1 MAGRISRRRF
11 LRTTGM
17 GTVGL
22 ALGPAILTSG
32 CTKKKAAR
40 RTLRL
45 LQWSHFVPRYD
56 KWFDPFCRKW
66 GEEHNVDVVVD
77 HISLSDLRSTF
88 ASEVA
93 AGRGHDLVEFIDPPS
108 DFEPSVLD
116 LSDLNQEARK
126 RFGEQVSACTKSSY
140 NPFTKKY
147 YGFCHGWT
155 IDPGDYRKSLW
166 EKVGMSEGPRTWEEL
181 LVNGARIK
189 KELGV
194 QVGIGISQELDTNMA
209 ERALL
214 WSYGTGTQDENERV
228 ILDNPKT
235 VEAVKYMTD
244 LYRKTLTPEVF
255 SWNPAS
261 NNQLLIA
268 GKASYILNSI
278 SAYRSAQKDVPEIA
292 KDVYFTPAL
301 KGPGGAAWACQH
313 VIYVSV
319 IPTFAKANA
328 DLAKQFLLDLCA
340 NYDRAMWESELYA
353 SPSFFNAPVL
363 SGDRGYPRVEEGKI
377 LRDVYRAWF
386 ANDPY
391 ALPGEAKGKL
401 LPLQDAE
408 KWSANVGHPGPASPA
423 EGEIFGTFVLPNMF
437 ARVAQGKQ
445 SAEESVKQAAAEC
458 RKIFDKWRAQGLV
471 GGKG

>member
-1 MAGRISRRRF
+1 MARRISRRTF
-11 LRTTGM
+11 LKNTGM
-17 GTVGL
+17 GTMGL
-22 ALGPAILTSG
+22 ALGPAILG
-32 CTKKKAAR
+32 CTKKKTAR

-56 KWFDPFCRKW
+56 RWFDPYCRKW

-93 AGRGHDLVEFIDPPS
+93 AGRGHDLIEFIDPPS

-116 LSDLNQEARK
+116 LSDLNQEAQK
-126 RFGEQVSACTKSSY
+126 RFGTQAPFATNSSH
-140 NPFTKKY
+140 NPFTKKF

-166 EKVGMSEGPRTWEEL
+166 EKVGMAGGPTTWQEL
-181 LVNGARIK
+181 LVNGGRIK

-194 QVGIGISQELDTNMA
+194 QVGIGISQELDSNMA
-209 ERALL
+209 GRALL
-214 WSYGTGTQDENERV
+214 WSFGTGTQDAGENL
-228 ILDNPKT
+228 ILDNPRT

-244 LYRKTLTPEVF
+244 LYKKTLTPEVF
-255 SWNPAS
+255 GWNPAS

-292 KDVYFTPAL
+292 KDIYLTPAL
-301 KGPGGAAWACQH
+301 KGPHGEAWACEH

-319 IPTFAKANA
+319 IPKFAGKNA

-353 SPSFFNAPVL
+353 SPAFFQTPVPA
-363 SGDRGYPRVEEGKI
+363 GDRGYPIVTGAKS
-377 LRDVYRAWF
+377 LRDVYNAWF

-401 LPLQDAE
+401 LPLRDAE
-408 KWSANVGHPGPASPA
+408 KWSANVGHPGPANPA
-423 EGEIFGTFVLPNMF
+423 EGEIFGTFVIPNMF

-445 SAEESVKQAAAEC
+445 SAEESVRQTAEEC
-458 RKIFDKWRAQGLV
+458 RRIFEKWRAQGLV
-471 GGKG
+471 GGKR